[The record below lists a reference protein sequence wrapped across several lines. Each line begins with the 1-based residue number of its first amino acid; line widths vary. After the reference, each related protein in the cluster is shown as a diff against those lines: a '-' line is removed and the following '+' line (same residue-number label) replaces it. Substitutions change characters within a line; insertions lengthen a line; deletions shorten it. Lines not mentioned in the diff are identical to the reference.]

1 MNEAATKLR
10 KLLSKMFSDQ
20 FELDVGAEN
29 FVLLTMVSEK
39 FQNKTRNQRL
49 QQVEPLIQEA
59 GLIAG
64 IIELYTPTEAA
75 NENVNIFTTE
85 KNFIP
90 TSWEEAIDMLS
101 SGKTITKKERKHPIK
116 RVVFYSYK
124 GGVGRTTALIQ
135 TAFQLARAGKRVALV
150 DMDVEA
156 PGLQALLPPN
166 DTSLEVGLIDYL
178 WERHTVF
185 FDKEHPPQIQL
196 SGSHQGQRRGIVYS
210 ITEPSTHNQLFLV
223 PAGKIGQRYIQ
234 RLSVLNT
241 AQLFA
246 SSEEP
251 WYQFEQALWEQIQP
265 DIMLID
271 ARTGLNEW
279 GGLSLL
285 RLADEAFITLYPS
298 KQNTEGVCFIRD
310 VLKKLGCTRPKLVL
324 SPVPEGIIGTSLVE
338 KIEPYLMLGKDEK
351 TIKIPYH
358 PNIAG
363 SQKFPVETALVYYAP
378 LANALLESSGIE
390 ETATLI

>member
-1 MNEAATKLR
+1 MNKAAIKLR
-10 KLLSKMFSDQ
+10 KLLRKNFSDQ
-20 FELDVGAEN
+20 FELDVGTEN
-29 FVLLTMVSEK
+29 FVLLTIVSEK
-39 FQNKTRNQRL
+39 FQNQTRNQRL
-49 QQVEPLIQEA
+49 QPVEPLIKEA

-75 NENVNIFTTE
+75 NENINLCTAE
-85 KNFIP
+85 NFIP

-101 SGKTITKKERKHPIK
+101 SGKTITTRKHPIK

-156 PGLQALLPPN
+156 PGLQALLPEA
-166 DTSLEVGLIDYL
+166 DTSLETGLIDYL
-178 WERHTVF
+178 WERQTVF
-185 FDKEHPPQIQL
+185 FDKEHPPQIHL
-196 SGSHQGQRRGIVYS
+196 SGSHQGQRSGIVYS
-210 ITEPSTHNQLFLV
+210 ITDPSTLRELFV
-223 PAGKIGQRYIQ
+223 IPAGKIGQRYIQ

-246 SSEEP
+246 SSKEP

-285 RLADEAFITLYPS
+285 CLADEAFITLYPS
-298 KQNTEGVCFIRD
+298 KQNTEGVCLIRD
-310 VLKKLGCTRPKLVL
+310 VLEKLGYTRPKLVL

-338 KIEPYLMLGKDEK
+338 KIEPYLKLGKDEE

-358 PNIAG
+358 PNIVG
-363 SQKFPVETALVYYAP
+363 SHKFPVETALAYYAP
-378 LANALLESSGIE
+378 LANTLLESSNVVVD
-390 ETATLI
+390 

>member
-1 MNEAATKLR
+1 MNEAAIKLR
-10 KLLSKMFSDQ
+10 KLLSKIFSEQ
-20 FELDVGAEN
+20 FEFDVGAEN
-29 FVLLTMVSEK
+29 FVLLTIVSEK
-39 FQNKTRNQRL
+39 FENQTRSQRL

-59 GLIAG
+59 GLSAG
-64 IIELYTPTEAA
+64 IIELYTPTEAK
-75 NENVNIFTTE
+75 NENINLSNTKE
-85 KNFIP
+85 DLIP
-90 TSWEEAIDMLS
+90 ASWEEAIDMLS
-101 SGKTITKKERKHPIK
+101 AGKTITTKERKHPIK

-156 PGLQALLPPN
+156 PGLQALLPP
-166 DTSLEVGLIDYL
+166 TGTPLEEGLIDYL
-178 WERHTVF
+178 WERQTVF
-185 FDKEHPPQIQL
+185 FDKEHPPQIHL
-196 SGSHQGQRRGIVYS
+196 SGNHQGHRGIVYS
-210 ITEPSTHNQLFLV
+210 ITEPSTHRQLFVV

-234 RLSVLNT
+234 RLSVLNP

-271 ARTGLNEW
+271 TRTGLNEW

-298 KQNTEGVCFIRD
+298 KQNTEGVCFIRE
-310 VLKKLGCTRPKLVL
+310 VLEKLGGIRPKLVL

-338 KIEPYLMLGKDEK
+338 KIEPYLMLGKDEE

-363 SQKFPVETALVYYAP
+363 SHKFPVETALAYYAP
-378 LANALLESSGIE
+378 LANTLLESSSIE
-390 ETATLI
+390 ETATI